1 MTPATPIGVREI
13 FSRLPHRQPMLMVD
27 RVEELHPPERL
38 VAIKNVTINE
48 DFFRGHFPGNPIMP
62 GVLIVEAMAQACGLL
77 VSYSLEAEAPAML
90 PYLAGVERVKFR
102 RPVVPGDRLMLDV
115 SLMNRRGVFWK
126 FRCLALV
133 DGQRASEADILLS
146 LQRRHA
152 QEEESTP

>member
-13 FSRLPHRQPMLMVD
+13 FSRLPHRQPMLMID
-27 RVEELHPPERL
+27 RVEELNPPERL
-38 VAIKNVTINE
+38 LAIKNVTINE

-62 GVLIVEAMAQACGLL
+62 GVLIVEALAQACGLL
-77 VSYSLEAEAPAML
+77 VSYSLDDDAPAML

-115 SLMNRRGVFWK
+115 SLTHRRGIFWR
-126 FRCLALV
+126 FRGLALV

-146 LQRRHA
+146 LQRRYA
-152 QEEESTP
+152 SDDEALP